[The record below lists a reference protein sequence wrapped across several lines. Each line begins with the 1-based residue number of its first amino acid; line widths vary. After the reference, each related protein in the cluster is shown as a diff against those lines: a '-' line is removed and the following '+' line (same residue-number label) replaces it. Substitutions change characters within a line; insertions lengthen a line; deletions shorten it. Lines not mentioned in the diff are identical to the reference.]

1 MKQSSLT
8 LTNARG
14 LHARAATKLVE
25 TAKMYQCSIQL
36 NFDGSEADGKS
47 VMSLLMLAAGPGSQ
61 INIITSGH
69 DEEEALKAIQTLIAN
84 KFDEGE

>member
-8 LTNARG
+8 LINERG

-25 TAKMYQCSIQL
+25 TAKTFQSTTQL
-36 NFDGSEADGKS
+36 YFDGNEADAKS
-47 VMSLLMLAAGPGSQ
+47 VMSLLMLAAGPGSRVTL
-61 INIITSGH
+61 IASGH
-69 DEEEALKAIQTLIAN
+69 DEEAAHAAIQALIEN

>member
-1 MKQSSLT
+1 MKQSSLSVI
-8 LTNARG
+8 NERG

-25 TAKMYQCSIQL
+25 TAKTFQCSTQL
-36 NFDGSEADGKS
+36 CFDGNDADAKS

-61 INIITSGH
+61 ITIITSGH
-69 DEEEALKAIQTLIAN
+69 DEEAALTAIRALIEN

>member
-8 LTNARG
+8 LINERG

-25 TAKMYQCSIQL
+25 TAKTFQCTAQL
-36 NFDGSEADGKS
+36 YFDGNEADAKS

-61 INIITSGH
+61 ISLITSGH
-69 DEEEALKAIQTLIAN
+69 DEDAALTAIQALIEN

>member
-8 LTNARG
+8 LINERG

-25 TAKMYQCSIQL
+25 TAKTFQCTAHL
-36 NFDGSEADGKS
+36 CFDGNQADAKS

-61 INIITSGH
+61 ITLVTSGH
-69 DEEEALKAIQTLIAN
+69 DEDAALMAIQALVEN

>member
-8 LTNARG
+8 LINERG

-25 TAKMYQCSIQL
+25 TAKTFQCTAQL
-36 NFDGSEADGKS
+36 CFDGSEADAKS

-61 INIITSGH
+61 ITLITSGH
-69 DEEEALKAIQTLIAN
+69 DEDAALTAIQALIEN